1 MSIVVAMDADI
12 KRSYVGTQTIWD
24 AGIKSYM
31 VSENTRKIIKHGK
44 RKRREKYYSRRRAK
58 ETKNMSL

>member
-12 KRSYVGTQTIWD
+12 KRSYAGTQTIWD

-31 VSENTRKIIKHGK
+31 VSDTLIPNHNKSGYLNKI
-44 RKRREKYYSRRRAK
+44 
-58 ETKNMSL
+58 